1 MKSFRYLQNTS
12 LKIEDELPQCL
23 KKEPI
28 QVDSN
33 FDGCFLS
40 ATKLEHS
47 NSLDSDNIESK
58 LRWSIQESFDFSKLV
73 NA

>member
-1 MKSFRYLQNTS
+1 MKSFRYLAEYFF
-12 LKIEDELPQCL
+12 EDRGRIAAVLEE
-23 KKEPI
+23 EPI

-47 NSLDSDNIESK
+47 NSIDSDNIESK
-58 LRWSIQESFDFSKLV
+58 IKLV
-73 NA
+73 NSRNI